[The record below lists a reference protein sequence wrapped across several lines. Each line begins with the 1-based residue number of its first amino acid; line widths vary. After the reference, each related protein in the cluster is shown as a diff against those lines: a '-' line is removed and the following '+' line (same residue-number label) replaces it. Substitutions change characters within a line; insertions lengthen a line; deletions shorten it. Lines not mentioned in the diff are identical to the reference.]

1 MCEYGVDLRCRGS
14 LPPPRLHSLRDVEDE
29 LEDERE
35 QLHEA
40 LFKPLK
46 RWRETGEP
54 PADYVEER
62 PEWLHDSGKW
72 ELVMFRTS
80 R

>member
-1 MCEYGVDLRCRGS
+1 M
-14 LPPPRLHSLRDVEDE
+14 PKPRLNSLRDVEDE
-29 LEDERE
+29 MEEERQ

-62 PEWLHDSGKW
+62 PEWLHDSG
-72 ELVMFRTS
+72 EYTLPYVVDHPD
-80 R
+80 